1 MFFKQLQRKPVVTL
15 RQRAV
20 AHHVGE
26 HDGGQFALF
35 DVFGRHERIKPERV
49 RKEMTNLPRSVY
61 LLHLSVDL
69 QLGADACD
77 AKALSEQ
84 CTNIPN
90 WEATVERQL
99 ARAAPAFP
107 ASKRIFTTEMAEV
120 AEINQRW
127 MQRHVASASSVS
139 SVVNPTESDN

>member
-90 WEATVERQL
+90 WEAAWNVNWRVRRQL
-99 ARAAPAFP
+99 FEQAKESSP
-107 ASKRIFTTEMAEV
+107 
-120 AEINQRW
+120 QRSRRS
-127 MQRHVASASSVS
+127 QR
-139 SVVNPTESDN
+139 